1 MNIFAK
7 LFDVNGHQV
16 LVRKTS
22 VENAN
27 SECLPTVMFEMQLE
41 HVDVANSFTYKTD
54 ELRDK
59 AFNEVFTEK
68 QVTETALKILSVC
81 GMDMT

>member
-1 MNIFAK
+1 MGIFAK

-22 VENAN
+22 LENAN
-27 SECLPTVMFEMQLE
+27 SECLPAVMFEMQLE
-41 HVDVANSFTYKTD
+41 HVDVANSFTYATD

-59 AFNEVFTEK
+59 AFDEVFNEE
-68 QVTETALKILSVC
+68 QITETALKILSVC
-81 GMDMT
+81 GVV